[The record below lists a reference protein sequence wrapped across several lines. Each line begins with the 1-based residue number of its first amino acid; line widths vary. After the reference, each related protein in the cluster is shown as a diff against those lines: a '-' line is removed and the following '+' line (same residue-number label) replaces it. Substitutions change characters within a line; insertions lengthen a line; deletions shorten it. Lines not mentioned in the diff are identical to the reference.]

1 MHVVRWLAAVAA
13 LVVTASCQ
21 QDIAQVDSAYSRPD
35 EVRAMHCSIDIDA
48 VTRNDD
54 ASIDGGLDR
63 ARDRGEILELFAHD
77 PGATIPWDT
86 VEHLLAG
93 AQARGLHFVTY
104 ADLAHGTAP
113 AGGGLAF
120 AFDDD
125 HVAAWLDGEAM
136 FARYGARLTFFLTR
150 YARLQP
156 DEKAGVAQLAAD
168 GHDIEPHSVSH
179 LRGPEYVEDKG
190 LDAYMGDEVQP
201 SIDVLQD
208 DGYVLTTYAYPY
220 GARTDETDRA
230 ILGRIGQLRSVAM
243 TWGAPV
249 EAPCPL

>member
-1 MHVVRWLAAVAA
+1 MRGWLLAAV
-13 LVVTASCQ
+13 VTVACQ
-21 QDIAQVDSAYSRPD
+21 AGCQSDIDQVDSAYSRPD
-35 EVRAMHCSIDIDA
+35 EHRAMHCSIDIDA

-77 PGATIPWDT
+77 PGATISWDT

-93 AQARGLHFVTY
+93 AQARGLNFVTY
-104 ADLAHGTAP
+104 ADLANGTAP
-113 AGGGLAF
+113 PGGGLAF

-125 HVAAWLDGEAM
+125 HVAAWMDGEAM
-136 FARYGARLTFFLTR
+136 FAQYGARLTFFLTR

-156 DEKAGVAQLAAD
+156 EQKADMAQLAAD
-168 GHDIEPHSVSH
+168 GHDLEPHSVKH
-179 LRGPEYVEDKG
+179 LRGPEYVDDFG
-190 LDAYMGDEVQP
+190 LAAYLGDEVQP
-201 SIDVLQD
+201 SLDVLED
-208 DGYVLTTYAYPY
+208 DGYTLTTYAYPF

-230 ILGRIGQLRSVAM
+230 ILARGVTQLRSVAL
-243 TWGAPV
+243 TWGAPA